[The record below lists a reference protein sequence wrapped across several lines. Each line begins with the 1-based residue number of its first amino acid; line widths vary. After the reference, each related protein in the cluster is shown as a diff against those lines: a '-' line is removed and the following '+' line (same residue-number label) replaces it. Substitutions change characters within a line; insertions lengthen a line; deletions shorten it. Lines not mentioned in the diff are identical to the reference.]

1 LECCSK
7 LRMGSGA
14 DVNVRGTSSAA
25 KVASTTASDAA
36 PAGPGEGWSFTCVAS
51 REGGHGERGT
61 LGGVGKNAVGTERDA
76 GSARVRRKI
85 GGYASGT
92 RVENRTTGTHH
103 VAPRLLTSLRAFPD
117 LPSRR
122 RGL

>member
-1 LECCSK
+1 
-7 LRMGSGA
+7 MGSGA

-61 LGGVGKNAVGTERDA
+61 LGGVEKTRLGRNATRGRRECDAKLADTRAERA
-76 GSARVRRKI
+76 
-85 GGYASGT
+85 
-92 RVENRTTGTHH
+92 
-103 VAPRLLTSLRAFPD
+103 
-117 LPSRR
+117 
-122 RGL
+122 